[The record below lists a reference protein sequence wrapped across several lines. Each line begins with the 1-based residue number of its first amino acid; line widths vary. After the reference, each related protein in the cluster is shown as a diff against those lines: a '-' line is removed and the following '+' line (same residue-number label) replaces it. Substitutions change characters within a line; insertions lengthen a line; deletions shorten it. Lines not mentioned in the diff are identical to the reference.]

1 MEFCCDTDDL
11 NPGSLNTP
19 VANAVI
25 IAPDLNTGRAIHAE
39 IGEAV
44 AIDSAHLVSH
54 YPVEREISE
63 ILAEHNPEV
72 VFLHCG
78 NMENAVRC
86 GTFFERHAPAVLLI
100 AVGFKDDPDTF
111 VRLLRSGFR
120 ELLPFPI
127 RSSQAR
133 EAIENIHR
141 RLSNRKSEDTPT
153 AALYCFLPAK
163 PGVGASTIAVN
174 TAMAA
179 AKTRRT
185 LLCDLDVNVGMSTF
199 LLRVDAQHSIRTAI
213 DAGHRL
219 DQDLWHR
226 IVGRRGDLDV
236 LGPGGVGGEDFNPEA
251 LAQVIRFAGRIYDS
265 IFIDCSGNF
274 EPFCG
279 DLLRMANQVFLVCTT
294 EVAALHLGRMK
305 AQTLK
310 TVNSGE
316 RVSTLLNRTS
326 SGDALSIQEVEKLL
340 EFRVRFSFGNDY
352 RRVNEATLAHGAV
365 SDKSELGKQYAQ
377 FAESLAPTG
386 RAAVEKPAPR
396 RRFLE
401 FFSVMPT
408 SFSSQRVQDR

>member
-1 MEFCCDTDDL
+1 
-11 NPGSLNTP
+11 
-19 VANAVI
+19 
-25 IAPDLNTGRAIHAE
+25 
-39 IGEAV
+39 
-44 AIDSAHLVSH
+44 
-54 YPVEREISE
+54 
-63 ILAEHNPEV
+63 
-72 VFLHCG
+72 
-78 NMENAVRC
+78 
-86 GTFFERHAPAVLLI
+86 
-100 AVGFKDDPDTF
+100 
-111 VRLLRSGFR
+111 
-120 ELLPFPI
+120 
-127 RSSQAR
+127 
-133 EAIENIHR
+133 
-141 RLSNRKSEDTPT
+141 LSDRKSEDTPT
-153 AALYCFLPAK
+153 AAVYCFLPAK

-174 TAMAA
+174 TALATS
-179 AKTRRT
+179 KIRRT

-199 LLRVDAQHSIRTAI
+199 LLRVDAQHSVRTAI

-251 LAQVIRFAGRIYDS
+251 LTHVIRFASKIYDS

-279 DLLRMANQVFLVCTT
+279 DLLRMATQVFLVCTT
-294 EVAALHLGRMK
+294 EVASLHLGRMK

-316 RVSTLLNRTS
+316 RVSTLLNRAS

-365 SDKSELGKQYAQ
+365 SDRSELGKQYAQ
-377 FAESLAPTG
+377 FAESLAPTP
-386 RAAVEKPAPR
+386 RAIERPAPR